1 MREGAVP
8 AQATCVPGMAQGTAV
23 PVCCAVAAQE
33 GAVREGFLE
42 KALVQALVAHG
53 SESGDGNK
61 SGKVGAVEEWSQL
74 REQQVEGTGEHQHVA
89 PLTQEWVR
97 DEAGDRSQAEELG
110 VLSSGQGLA

>member
-1 MREGAVP
+1 M
-8 AQATCVPGMAQGTAV
+8 PGMAQGTAV

-42 KALVQALVAHG
+42 KASVQALVAHG

-74 REQQVEGTGEHQHVA
+74 REQQVEGTGA
-89 PLTQEWVR
+89 P
-97 DEAGDRSQAEELG
+97 ARSAVDPG
-110 VLSSGQGLA
+110 VGEG